1 MIAVSPLAL
10 VDMAFIAWRNLRLI
24 NRIATLYGI
33 ELGYY
38 SRLRLFKLVLL
49 NIAFAGAS
57 ELVREVG
64 MDWMSQDL
72 AARLSTRAAQGIG
85 AGLLTARLG
94 IKAME
99 LCRPLP

>member
-1 MIAVSPLAL
+1 M
-10 VDMAFIAWRNLRLI
+10 
-24 NRIATLYGI
+24 
-33 ELGYY
+33 
-38 SRLRLFKLVLL
+38 LL

-72 AARLSTRAAQGIG
+72 AARLSARAAQGG

-99 LCRPLP
+99 VCRPLPWIDGDKPRWAIFVVN